1 MLEVAIRTRL
11 REFQLAAAFS
21 AGNELVVFFGPS
33 GAGKTVTL
41 RCIAGLLRPDAG
53 AIHLDGQPVFDAAR
67 GIDVPVQR
75 RRVGYVPQHYGL
87 FPHLTVA
94 ENVAYGLTGVPRAEA
109 RARVADVLARLE
121 LTGLEGRRPR
131 ELSGGQQQRV
141 ALARALVTRPR
152 VLLLDEPLSALDAGL
167 RTRLRRDLLQVHRQF
182 RVPTVLITHD
192 LGEAYM
198 LGERVVVFDR
208 GQVLQVG
215 SRDEVWYRPTSARV
229 ARLVGATNVL
239 PAEVVG
245 PGPNGLVALR
255 TPRFALSA
263 VAPAPPSGR
272 VQAVI
277 RPEAIQ
283 VERAEAPGPAPNRLH
298 ARIVDELG
306 TGTHYTLYCQIE
318 PAANGAEPDLEVLLP
333 APRYAEL
340 DLAHT
345 RTCALVIPPRAVHLL
360 PAGEA

>member
-1 MLEVAIRTRL
+1 
-11 REFQLAAAFS
+11 
-21 AGNELVVFFGPS
+21 
-33 GAGKTVTL
+33 
-41 RCIAGLLRPDAG
+41 
-53 AIHLDGQPVFDAAR
+53 
-67 GIDVPVQR
+67 
-75 RRVGYVPQHYGL
+75 
-87 FPHLTVA
+87 
-94 ENVAYGLTGVPRAEA
+94 VPRAEA

-167 RTRLRRDLLQVHRQF
+167 RARLRRDLLHVHRQF

-192 LGEAYM
+192 LSEAYM

-215 SRDEVWYRPTSARV
+215 SRDEVWYRPASARV
-229 ARLVGATNVL
+229 ARLVGASNVL

-245 PGPNGLVALR
+245 AGADGLVTLR
-255 TPRFALSA
+255 TPRFALSV
-263 VAPAPPSGR
+263 VAPTPPPAR
-272 VQAVI
+272 VLAVI

-283 VERAEAPGPAPNRLH
+283 VERAEAPGPPLNRLR

-318 PAANGAEPDLEVLLP
+318 PAGNGGEPDLEVLLS
-333 APRYAEL
+333 APRYADL

-360 PAGEA
+360 PAGGEA